1 MEQCPDSPVQAAAN
15 GGAKS
20 SLKAWPGPLAPPSP
34 AERSASPGGT
44 PQVRFKIAAAAPARP
59 KRGRRRTASS
69 SSHLSD
75 STSPDDECV
84 TLERHAPDG
93 GWGWVVVVAAFTI
106 NMIADGICFSFGVF
120 FVEFLRYF
128 GASKSTTSWLGS
140 IFLALPL
147 LLGPVASSLVDRFG
161 CRRTTVA
168 GALLSAAGFML
179 SYFADSMELLFFTFS
194 VMPGIGLSLCYVS
207 AVVIVAYY
215 FERRRSLA
223 TGISV
228 CGTGVGTFLFPP
240 LVELLI
246 QEYGWRGALLVLSGI
261 FLNIAVCGMLMR
273 DLDWTKHKNRERSS
287 QCTLSADGD
296 SDSLRSEAESLP
308 DIEQLRTAL
317 HSGDVSALLG
327 RPVSSEQ
334 LERLHSSALQL
345 PTWLADADAPP
356 EVLKTIETNR
366 RLHELVSR
374 LYPHLL
380 LPAGEEGTLPE
391 NGTGPGATVR
401 TTRSVPHQPHRAA
414 PRPLFTC
421 EPEPPAACLR
431 NMRLRRQ
438 SMTYRGAML
447 NIHRYRLRAS
457 SCPDIYRNSMIT
469 ILSEDEDEGCW
480 SCVRDV
486 LRVLQKM
493 LDVSFFRLPAFTL
506 FALSNFVLYMFY
518 DVPYVYLADHAISGG
533 ATDEEASVL
542 ISVIGISN
550 VVGVPRK

>member
-34 AERSASPGGT
+34 AARAARPGGT

-391 NGTGPGATVR
+391 NGTGPGATVAPPARPDAPDRPAERAAPAAATSRPPNGEATAHQGRWPWRRLGRAAQTAPLAVR

-431 NMRLRRQ
+431 NMRLRRCGQ
-438 SMTYRGAML
+438 SSNEVTAGLDRHPPPTGTAGQVAPDW
-447 NIHRYRLRAS
+447 HRWTRHPRPTPLDRA
-457 SCPDIYRNSMIT
+457 PP
-469 ILSEDEDEGCW
+469 G
-480 SCVRDV
+480 
-486 LRVLQKM
+486 
-493 LDVSFFRLPAFTL
+493 
-506 FALSNFVLYMFY
+506 
-518 DVPYVYLADHAISGG
+518 
-533 ATDEEASVL
+533 
-542 ISVIGISN
+542 
-550 VVGVPRK
+550 